1 MVILNLKK
9 ELLNN
14 MSNEERDTL
23 YTKLMSILML
33 MEDRDNNRGAM
44 LELENLIEF
53 IKFGQVK

>member
-9 ELLNN
+9 EPLNN
-14 MSNEERDTL
+14 MTNEEQDTL

-33 MEDRDNNRGAM
+33 MEKDYYYKAT
-44 LELENLIEF
+44 LELEDLIEH

>member
-1 MVILNLKK
+1 MT
-9 ELLNN
+9 
-14 MSNEERDTL
+14 NEERDTL

-44 LELENLIEF
+44 LELENLIEY

>member
-1 MVILNLKK
+1 MT
-9 ELLNN
+9 
-14 MSNEERDTL
+14 NEERDTL

-33 MEDRDNNRGAM
+33 MEDRDNNREAM

>member
-1 MVILNLKK
+1 
-9 ELLNN
+9 

-33 MEDRDNNRGAM
+33 MEDRDNRSAT
-44 LELENLIEF
+44 LELENLIEH

>member
-1 MVILNLKK
+1 MAILNLKK

-14 MSNEERDTL
+14 MTNEERDTL

-33 MEDRDNNRGAM
+33 IEDRDNNRAT
-44 LELENLIEF
+44 LELENLIEH

>member
-14 MSNEERDTL
+14 MTNEERETL
-23 YTKLMSILML
+23 YNKLMRILML
-33 MEDRDNNRGAM
+33 MEEMYNNLAAM
-44 LELENLIEF
+44 ELESLIEH

>member
-1 MVILNLKK
+1 
-9 ELLNN
+9 

-33 MEDRDNNRGAM
+33 MEDRDNNRGAI
-44 LELENLIEF
+44 LELEDLIEH

>member
-1 MVILNLKK
+1 
-9 ELLNN
+9 

-23 YTKLMSILML
+23 YTKIMSILML

-44 LELENLIEF
+44 LELENLIEY

>member
-9 ELLNN
+9 EPLNS

-44 LELENLIEF
+44 LELESLIEF